1 MLPNRFGVFYQRGIR
16 MLQGISKSHIS
27 NFPCSLHITA
37 DLFPSKSVGNIWHN
51 IDCQCLDKKSSTG
64 AKSSLGGRDAPGG
77 GVEGEGGGK
86 CQNIMNKMFLAGEVS
101 SSPLTLVLSIFDE
114 CEIESDT
121 TKITYRFLL
130 ECLFCLNLEPIAII
144 GRPFDSTL
152 KIKISG
158 YVIFAWR
165 IK

>member
-1 MLPNRFGVFYQRGIR
+1 M
-16 MLQGISKSHIS
+16 
-27 NFPCSLHITA
+27 
-37 DLFPSKSVGNIWHN
+37 
-51 IDCQCLDKKSSTG
+51 
-64 AKSSLGGRDAPGG
+64 
-77 GVEGEGGGK
+77 EGEGGGK

-114 CEIESDT
+114 CERESDT

-158 YVIFAWR
+158 YVIFA
-165 IK
+165 